1 DVAARSATIEA
12 AICERRSSLDTARDD
27 PEPVEGPA
35 IGTSLMLEAQTRAEA
50 ELHAADVSRLRGGQ
64 HVDVHRCLREAHEA
78 ARADANA
85 VVLPHDVG
93 RVRADVVAGLA
104 LLARQHRWRDGN
116 GRTLLAAGRDVTHD
130 ILLETEERRTAVD
143 QDVELLVDRHDPSDL
158 HVDRFLLAIETGNRL
173 IKGARAVEDNRA
185 RNGSGQSAL
194 GVVLLLMIGDAEGQ

>member
-50 ELHAADVSRLRGGQ
+50 ELHAADVGRLRGGQ
-64 HVDVHRCLREAHEA
+64 HVDVRRRLREAHEA

-85 VVLPHDVG
+85 VVLPDDVG
-93 RVRADVVAGLA
+93 RVRADGVAGLA

-130 ILLETEERRTAVD
+130 ILLETEEGRTAVD

-158 HVDRFLLAIETGNRL
+158 HVDRLLLTLETGNSL
-173 IKGARAVEDNRA
+173 VECARAVD
-185 RNGSGQSAL
+185 
-194 GVVLLLMIGDAEGQ
+194 GDRRRKESR